1 VNHPPAV
8 HGSHS
13 LVGQSQQ
20 ISLIRQLIEK
30 LGHSRAP
37 VLLLGETG
45 VGKEVIARAIYETTP
60 IGNFVPI
67 DCGSLVGPLME
78 SELFGHIKG
87 AFTGAAQT
95 KQGLI
100 ELANGGV
107 AFFDEIGDL
116 SLELQVKLLRVLQE
130 REYRPVGSLTWHK
143 VDLRV
148 ISATHRDLQQEVAR
162 GTFRQDLLYRLN
174 VVTVRIPALRERK
187 DDLPPL
193 IRYFLSQAGPNY
205 SLTHEALEA
214 MMGYDWPGNVRELS
228 NCLQRMTALNS
239 GPLLHTADLPSPLRN
254 HMMSARVEQRTMV
267 ATAQRGPPAGVTEP
281 LRRDSES
288 PPPIL
293 PLCEV
298 EKRAI
303 LVALDYTKGDLG
315 TAAHLLGIGR
325 TTLYRKLKEY
335 RLGDSLAEIEVTPG
349 FAALLV
355 TDPEM
360 PEPKSMGSSAS
371 AVGRKAVAVCRL
383 PVSG

>member
-1 VNHPPAV
+1 MNPSRATY
-8 HGSHS
+8 GSHS
-13 LVGQSQQ
+13 LVGQSQP

-30 LGHSRAP
+30 LGRSQAP

-45 VGKEVIARAIYETTP
+45 VGKEVIARAIHEINPT
-60 IGNFVPI
+60 GNFVPI

-95 KQGLI
+95 KRGLI

-107 AFFDEIGDL
+107 VFFDEIGDL

-174 VVTVRIPALRERK
+174 VVTIRIPALRDRK
-187 DDLPPL
+187 DDLPLL
-193 IRYFLSQAGPNY
+193 IRHFLSQAGPHY
-205 SLTHEALEA
+205 SLTHEVLEA
-214 MMGYDWPGNVRELS
+214 MIGYDWPGNVRELS

-254 HMMSARVEQRTMV
+254 HMMAVRVERRSMS
-267 ATAQRGPPAGVTEP
+267 AAAQTGPPAGVSEP
-281 LRRDSES
+281 LRRDLGS
-288 PPPIL
+288 PPAIL
-293 PLCEV
+293 PLNEV

-303 LVALDYTKGDLG
+303 LEALDHTKGDLG
-315 TAAHLLGIGR
+315 KAAQLLGVGR

-335 RLGDSLAEIEVTPG
+335 RLGERLATM
-349 FAALLV
+349 AATRGIPVLHV
-355 TDPEM
+355 TDPGL
-360 PEPKSMGSSAS
+360 PEPKTVGSAEST
-371 AVGRKAVAVCRL
+371 VARTA
-383 PVSG
+383 VSGWRFPDVG